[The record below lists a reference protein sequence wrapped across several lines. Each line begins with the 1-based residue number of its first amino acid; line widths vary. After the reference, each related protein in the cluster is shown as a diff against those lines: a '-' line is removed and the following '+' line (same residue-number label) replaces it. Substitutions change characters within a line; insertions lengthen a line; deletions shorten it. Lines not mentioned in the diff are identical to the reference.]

1 VKIASQVLVVGAGP
15 VGLALAAEL
24 EIAGVHAVVVE
35 QLAEP
40 DTLQKARGVGVLAA
54 EALRRRGL
62 GTQLQTLHHSGRGDY
77 RRDMGSNHAHF
88 AWIHKLDATI
98 DGEQNRV
105 PALIWQPELERLLAD
120 QATGL
125 GAELLRAHTVT
136 ALSHDDTHVR
146 VVLQTPGGL
155 HEITASYLVGCDG
168 GRSSVRKLAD
178 FDFPGIDSTV
188 LGRVGRLKLA
198 HRASFPAP
206 TNNEH
211 GSLQHGGPDDGWV
224 RVRLNERDDNTP
236 GAHGGDHER
245 SPVSVQEMRDA
256 IQRVTGAEVA
266 ITEIQEGRRF
276 RDNSRQASTY
286 RKGRVLLAG
295 DAAHV
300 HSPLGGQGLNLGIMD
315 AVNLGWKLAAVLGG
329 FGHDELLDTYTRE
342 RHPVGAAV
350 LNNTRAQA
358 ALLTPSPQV
367 VALREIMSDLMD
379 IPDVKEY
386 LGRMLSGVGVR
397 YPLPYAGT
405 DHELLGGHVPDFV
418 VDDTTLYAI
427 MSDGRPVLLHTPQAG
442 AIREAAE
449 SWQDRVHIVS
459 ALVLGRPDLSAALI
473 RPDGVLAWA
482 ATPSTSP
489 DTTCLKTAL
498 HTWFGP
504 RVTPGVGIV
513 HDRQLGL
520 GDGGNGND
528 GGGCSR

>member
-1 VKIASQVLVVGAGP
+1 MKVDTQVLVVGAGP

-24 EIAGVHAVVVE
+24 AIAGIHTVVVE

-40 DTLQKARGVGVLAA
+40 DTLRKARGVGVLAA

-62 GTQLQTLHHSGRGDY
+62 GTQLQTRHQSGRGDY
-77 RRDMGSNHAHF
+77 RRDMGSNYAHF
-88 AWIHKLDATI
+88 AWIHKVDAAI
-98 DGEQNRV
+98 GGEQNRL
-105 PALIWQPELERLLAD
+105 PALIWQPELERVLTD
-120 QATGL
+120 HATGL
-125 GAELLRAHTVT
+125 GVELLRDHTVV
-136 ALSHDDTHVR
+136 ALSDDDTHVHA
-146 VVLQTPGGL
+146 VLETPSGQR
-155 HEITASYLVGCDG
+155 EFTASYLVGCDG

-178 FDFPGIDSTV
+178 FDFPGIDSTG
-188 LGRVGRLKLA
+188 LGRVAHLKLPDGQ
-198 HRASFPAP
+198 SFPAP

-211 GSLQHGGPDDGWV
+211 GSLQHGGLHDGWV

-236 GAHGGDHER
+236 DAYGGDRDR
-245 SPVSVQEMRDA
+245 SPVTVQEIRDA
-256 IQRVTGAEVA
+256 IQRVTGIELA
-266 ITEIQEGRRF
+266 ITEIQEARRF
-276 RDNSRQASTY
+276 RDNSRQAATY
-286 RKGRVLLAG
+286 RNGRVLLAG

-315 AVNLGWKLAAVLGG
+315 AVNLGWKLAAVLRG
-329 FGHDELLDTYTRE
+329 FGRDKLLDTYTRE

-358 ALLTPSPQV
+358 ALLAPTPQV
-367 VALREIMSDLMD
+367 IALREIMSDLMD

-397 YPLPYAGT
+397 YPLPYDAGS

-449 SWQDRVHIVS
+449 SWDDRVHIVS
-459 ALVLGRPDLSAALI
+459 ALVLGRPELSAALI

-482 ATPSTSP
+482 ATPFASP
-489 DTTCLKTAL
+489 DTMRLKTAL

-504 RVTPGVGIV
+504 PRPGADDIA
-513 HDRQLGL
+513 
-520 GDGGNGND
+520 
-528 GGGCSR
+528 

>member
-1 VKIASQVLVVGAGP
+1 MKEGKIDSQVLVVGAGP

-24 EIAGVHAVVVE
+24 EIAGIHSVVVE
-35 QLAEP
+35 QLAQP

-62 GTQLQTLHHSGRGDY
+62 GTQLQTRHQSGRGDY

-88 AWIHKLDATI
+88 AWIHKVDATI

-105 PALIWQPELERLLAD
+105 PALIWQPELERLLTD
-120 QATGL
+120 HATGL
-125 GAELLRAHTVT
+125 GVELLRDQTVT
-136 ALSHDDTHVR
+136 ALRHDDTHVH
-146 VVLQTPGGL
+146 VVLDTPSGQRAV
-155 HEITASYLVGCDG
+155 TASYLVGCDG

-188 LGRVGRLKLA
+188 LGRVARLKLA
-198 HRASFPAP
+198 DGESFPAP
-206 TNNEH
+206 INNEH
-211 GSLQHGGPDDGWV
+211 GSLQHTGPYDGWV
-224 RVRLNERDDNTP
+224 RVRLNERDVPTP
-236 GAHGGDHER
+236 AADGEDRER
-245 SPVSVQEMRDA
+245 SPITVQEIRDA
-256 IQRVTGAEVA
+256 IQRITGVDVA
-266 ITEIQEGRRF
+266 ITEIQDGRRF
-276 RDNSRQASTY
+276 RDNSRQAATY

-315 AVNLGWKLAAVLGG
+315 AVNLGWKLAAVLRGLG
-329 FGHDELLDTYTRE
+329 TDELLETYTRE

-358 ALLTPSPQV
+358 ALLTPTPEV

-397 YPLPYAGT
+397 YPLPYGAGT
-405 DHELLGGHVPDFV
+405 EHELLGGHVPDFV

-427 MSDGRPVLLHTPQAG
+427 MSGGRPVFLHTPQAG
-442 AIREAAE
+442 AIREVAE
-449 SWQDRVHIVS
+449 PWQDWVHIVP

-482 ATPSTSP
+482 ATPFASP
-489 DTTCLKTAL
+489 DTTGLKTAL

-504 RVTPGVGIV
+504 PREPASMMTP
-513 HDRQLGL
+513 D
-520 GDGGNGND
+520 
-528 GGGCSR
+528 

>member
-1 VKIASQVLVVGAGP
+1 VKIDGQVLVVGAGP

-62 GTQLQTLHHSGRGDY
+62 GAQLQTPHQSGRGDY

-98 DGEQNRV
+98 GGGQNRV
-105 PALIWQPELERLLAD
+105 PALIWQPELERLLTDHAI
-120 QATGL
+120 GL
-125 GAELLRAHTVT
+125 GVELLRGHTVT
-136 ALSHDDTHVR
+136 AVSHDDTHVR
-146 VVLQTPGGL
+146 VVLDTPSGQR
-155 HEITASYLVGCDG
+155 EFTAFYLVGCDG
-168 GRSSVRKLAD
+168 GRSAVRKLAE
-178 FDFPGIDSTV
+178 FDFPGIDSTA
-188 LGRVGRLKLA
+188 LGRVARLKLD
-198 HRASFPAP
+198 RRGQFPAP
-206 TNNEH
+206 TNNER
-211 GSLQHGGPDDGWV
+211 GSLQHTGLYDGWI
-224 RVRLNERDDNTP
+224 RVRLNEHDENGPD
-236 GAHGGDHER
+236 AHGGDRER
-245 SPVSVQEMRDA
+245 SPITVREMRDA
-256 IQRVTGAEVA
+256 IQRVTGVDVA
-266 ITEIQEGRRF
+266 ITEVQEGRRF
-276 RDNSRQASTY
+276 RDNSRQAATY

-315 AVNLGWKLAAVLGG
+315 AVNLGWKLAAVLRG
-329 FGHDELLDTYTRE
+329 FGSDELLDSYTRE

-358 ALLTPSPQV
+358 ALLAPNPQV
-367 VALREIMSDLMD
+367 LALREIVSDLMD
-379 IPDVKEY
+379 ISDVKEY

-397 YPLPYAGT
+397 YPMPCDAGT
-405 DHELLGGHVPDFV
+405 DHDLLGGHVPDLV

-427 MSDGRPVLLHTPQAG
+427 MSDGRPVLLHTPGAG
-442 AIREAAE
+442 AVRGVAE
-449 SWQDRVHIVS
+449 SWKDRIHIVP

-482 ATPSTSP
+482 ATPNTSP
-489 DTTCLKTAL
+489 DTTCLKAAL

-504 RVTPGVGIV
+504 PRPA
-513 HDRQLGL
+513 D
-520 GDGGNGND
+520 DD
-528 GGGCSR
+528 A